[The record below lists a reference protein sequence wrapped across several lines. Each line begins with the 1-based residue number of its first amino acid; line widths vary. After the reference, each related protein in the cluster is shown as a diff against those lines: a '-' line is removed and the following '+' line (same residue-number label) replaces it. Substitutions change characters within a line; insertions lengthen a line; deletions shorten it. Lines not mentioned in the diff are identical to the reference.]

1 MPNLDEPGIESGL
14 AQLPAWSRDGNFI
27 TRKFEFADFVTAFGW
42 MSAVALV
49 AESMDHHPDWSN
61 VYRTVEV
68 RLSTH
73 DAGGLTQKDF
83 DLAARMDTLAS

>member
-1 MPNLDEPGIESGL
+1 MSKLDDSGIEAGL
-14 AQLPAWSRDGNFI
+14 AQLPDWTRDGSFI

-61 VYRTVEV
+61 VYRTVVV

>member
-1 MPNLDEPGIESGL
+1 
-14 AQLPAWSRDGNFI
+14 
-27 TRKFEFADFVTAFGW
+27 

-61 VYRTVEV
+61 VYRTVVV